1 MGGVH
6 LGGFEQVAAIL
17 VVCVLAA
24 VLAMLLRQPVLVGL
38 LVAGAVLGPGV
49 LGLVEITEPIELLA
63 EIGIALLLFT
73 VGLKLD
79 VRIVSRLGPVA
90 LAVGLAQVALT
101 AALGVAVLLPLGV
114 GRTEAIW
121 LGLALAFS
129 STVVVVKLLGDRREL
144 DTLPGRLSLGILVVQ
159 DVVVV
164 VAMVVLTAA
173 AAGGGAPVGE
183 LVGIALRGVA
193 LIAVAVVVARLLAT
207 PALHL
212 LGRQAELLV
221 LGSIA
226 WAVTMGSVSVLL
238 GFSAEVG
245 AFLAGMVL
253 AATPYREAVS
263 GRLTPLRDFLLLFFF
278 IEVGA
283 RVDPDLLGSALGP
296 AVALSLAALLGKPV
310 IVAVLLG
317 FAGYRRKVAI
327 ATGLALAQVSEFS
340 LILVALGVGLGVLE
354 DAAAAL
360 TTVVALVTIAVSTQL
375 IERTPWLV
383 DALGPVTRRLER
395 RTPRPDD
402 EDDGGPS
409 PEVVVVGLGRFGS
422 TVVEELLA
430 RGTRVLGVDFDPRA
444 VVADRLGIPVVY
456 GDGDDPTLAEH
467 LPLDGARWV
476 VSTVRSRDV
485 NMTLVTA
492 LRRAGYAGGIA
503 VASEDPADCAALTAV
518 GADVTVQPL
527 HVAAGPLLE
536 RIGDA
541 DRRRGLSP

>member
-1 MGGVH
+1 MH

-24 VLAMLLRQPVLVGL
+24 VGAMLLRQPVLVGL

-49 LGLVEITEPIELLA
+49 LGIVEITEPIELLA

-90 LAVGLAQVALT
+90 LGVGLAQVALT
-101 AALGVAVLLPLGV
+101 TALGVAVLLPLGV
-114 GRTEAIW
+114 GRTEAVW

-144 DTLPGRLSLGILVVQ
+144 DTLHGRLALGILVVQ

-164 VAMVVLTAA
+164 VAMVVLTAT
-173 AAGGGAPVGE
+173 AAGGGAPVAE
-183 LVGIALRGVA
+183 LVGIAMRGVA
-193 LIAVAVVVARLLAT
+193 LVAVAVVVARLLAT
-207 PALHL
+207 PALHV

-238 GFSAEVG
+238 GFSPEVG

-283 RVDPDLLGSALGP
+283 RVDPDLLGSAIGP
-296 AVALSLAALLGKPV
+296 VVVLSLAAVIGKPIIVAALLG
-310 IVAVLLG
+310 L
-317 FAGYRRKVAI
+317 AGHRRKVSL
-327 ATGLALAQVSEFS
+327 ATGLTLAQVSEFS
-340 LILVALGVGLGVLE
+340 LILVALGVSLGVLP
-354 DAAAAL
+354 DTTAAL
-360 TTVVALVTIAVSTQL
+360 TTVVALVTIAISTQL

-383 DALGPVTRRLER
+383 DRLGPLAGWLER
-395 RTPRPDD
+395 RAPRPVV
-402 EDDGGPS
+402 EDPDAPA
-409 PEVVVVGLGRFGS
+409 PEVVVVGLGRFGT
-422 TVVEELLA
+422 TVVGELLA

-456 GDGDDPTLAEH
+456 GDGDDPTLSEH
-467 LPLDGARWV
+467 LPLEQARWV

-492 LRRAGYAGGIA
+492 LRGGGYTGGIA
-503 VASEDPADCAALTAV
+503 VASEDPDDCAALVRA
-518 GADVTVQPL
+518 GANVTVQPL

-536 RIGDA
+536 RIGAD
-541 DRRRGLSP
+541 DRRRGVSP

>member
-1 MGGVH
+1 MH

-17 VVCVLAA
+17 VVCVASA
-24 VLAMLLRQPVLVGL
+24 VVAMLLRQPVLVGL
-38 LVAGAVLGPGV
+38 LIAGAVLGPGV

-101 AALGVAVLLPLGV
+101 AALGVVVLLPLGV
-114 GRTEAIW
+114 DRTEAVW

-144 DTLPGRLSLGILVVQ
+144 DTLHGRLALGILVVQ

-164 VAMVVLTAA
+164 IAMVVLTGA

-183 LVGIALRGVA
+183 LVGIALRGVV
-193 LIAVAVVVARLLAT
+193 LIAVAVLVSRLLAA

-238 GFSAEVG
+238 GFSPEVG

-263 GRLTPLRDFLLLFFF
+263 GRLNPLRDFLLLFFF

-283 RVDPDLLGSALGP
+283 RVDPGLLGSAVGP
-296 AVALSLAALLGKPV
+296 VVALSLAALIGKPL
-310 IVAVLLG
+310 IVAALLG
-317 FAGYRRKVAI
+317 LAGYRRKVSI
-327 ATGLALAQVSEFS
+327 ATGLTLAQVSEFS
-340 LILVALGVGLGVLE
+340 LILIALGVSLGVLS
-354 DAAAAL
+354 DPTSAL
-360 TTVVALVTIAVSTQL
+360 VTVVALVTIAVSTQL

-383 DALGPVTRRLER
+383 DRLGPVAGWLER
-395 RTPRPDD
+395 RAPRAAVDD
-402 EDDGGPS
+402 EEEPT
-409 PEVVVVGLGRFGS
+409 PEVVVVGLGRFGT
-422 TVVEELLA
+422 TVVEELLE
-430 RGTRVLGVDFDPRA
+430 RGTRVLGVDFDPRT

-456 GDGDDPTLAEH
+456 GDGDDPTLAQH
-467 LPLDGARWV
+467 LPLTVARWV
-476 VSTVRSRDV
+476 VSTVRSHDV

-492 LRRAGYAGGIA
+492 LRRGGYTGGIA
-503 VASEDPADCAALTAV
+503 VASEDPDDCAALTRA
-518 GADVTVQPL
+518 GADVTIRPL

-536 RIGDA
+536 RIGAA
-541 DRRRGLSP
+541 DRRRGLAP